1 MKNGLLLLNCDAKKQ
16 ECCLVIF
23 TEFINILGKNSPPT
37 IQQFWWEVKF
47 YVELRF
53 TKPHV
58 NMSRNMPAKQ
68 NSETLTTLKAT
79 WPFENSN
86 ASEAM

>member
-53 TKPHV
+53 TKHV
-58 NMSRNMPAKQ
+58 NMSRNMPTKR
-68 NSETLTTLKAT
+68 NSDTLTTPESRLA
-79 WPFENSN
+79 F
-86 ASEAM
+86 